1 MINFAKIVNYK
12 SDKTTNQEVFK
23 ETILINLIITVAIF
37 LFIYTINNIIIE
49 HIYGV
54 WLTGLAC
61 LAEIS
66 VIGLFIKKKIPYT
79 FTVNAGI
86 FLGSICLVSDI
97 YFTNG
102 ILSATIP
109 WVITPP
115 IISFLLLEKS
125 TSTRFWI
132 FTSILIILVFGIVN
146 HFEIQLVNKLDHD
159 YFAFYHLTSYIGL
172 VFMLVIIATIFEKKK
187 NKIYNE
193 LEQKQYELQQS
204 ENRFR
209 TMFEKAPLGIGLTN
223 STSGEVTNMNNQFSK
238 IIGRSPEEISRL
250 NWSSITHPE
259 DIQKE
264 LENMEKMN
272 LGEIQGFKMTKRYFR
287 PDQSIIWVNVA
298 ITPIENYDT
307 EDAFHLCMIEDITEK
322 REAEIIIR
330 NREILLQQNV
340 LLELN
345 LLKSEMD
352 FNEKIKYILSKTA
365 QSLNCEHT
373 SLWLVNDDGISTE
386 HFYKLS
392 KGDFIERNPYSK
404 REYPVFFKELEK
416 NQNIVVNDVNSH
428 PATIEFVDHFKNL
441 NVTSLLIIPLK
452 KDNKLIGV
460 FYFENIGNPKF
471 WSKTDEVFI
480 HSISEFIILA
490 FESEE
495 LKQAKEKLKINEERW
510 KFAVLGSNDG
520 LWDWDVETSKVYRS
534 SRWYEML
541 GFETKELDNTIQE
554 WLERIHTDDIV
565 DVNVELQ
572 KHFQNKSKSYVT
584 EYRILCKDGSYKW
597 ILDRGKIISRNE
609 NGNPLRIVG
618 TSTDITKRKRAEE
631 DLLQSEGKLK
641 AIFEGSNDAIL
652 LLTEKGFFDCNPKAL
667 EMFGIENKEELSHIS
682 PSDISPNVQPDGK
695 KSSEKSNEMI
705 RIAFEKG
712 VNRFEWTYKHKNGEI
727 LSTEVLL
734 SAFEYG
740 GEVVLQSTVQDITNR
755 KIAEE
760 HIKKSLHE
768 KEVLLKEVH
777 HRVKNNLQII
787 SSILNLQS
795 STITDQN
802 TLDLLKNSQNRI
814 RSMSLIHEL
823 LYQTK
828 DFSTI
833 NFSEYIVSISTN
845 LFQSYNQNKNTKLTL
860 ELDPLFLD
868 LDIAISCGLIINE
881 LVTNSLKYAFDIN
894 QTNGEVKIQ
903 LSQKGDEVLLKI
915 EDNGKGFP
923 NDIDF
928 RETESLGMQLVVSL
942 IDQIDGEII
951 LENTSGAKY
960 ELRFKNVSK
969 VSERL
974 N

>member
-1 MINFAKIVNYK
+1 MINFAKIINYK
-12 SDKTTNQEVFK
+12 SDKANHEAFK
-23 ETILINLIITVAIF
+23 ETILINFILTVAAF
-37 LFIYTINNIIIE
+37 LLIYTINNVIIN
-49 HIYGV
+49 HLYGIR
-54 WLTGLAC
+54 LTGIAC
-61 LAEIS
+61 LAEIIL
-66 VIGLFIKKKIPYT
+66 IGLFIRKKIPYT
-79 FTVNAGI
+79 FTVNTGI
-86 FLGSICLVSDI
+86 LLGTICLVSDI
-97 YFTNG
+97 YFTKG
-102 ILSATIP
+102 ILSPTLP

-125 TSTRFWI
+125 VSTRFWI

-146 HFEIQLVNKLDHD
+146 QFGIQLVNKLDKD

-172 VFMLVIIATIFEKKK
+172 VFMLVIIATIFENKK
-187 NKIYNE
+187 NRIYNE
-193 LEQKQYELQQS
+193 LEQS

-209 TMFEKAPLGIGLTN
+209 TIFEKAPLGIGLTK
-223 STSGEVTNMNNQFSK
+223 STTGEVTNMNNQFSK
-238 IIGRSPEEISRL
+238 IIGRSEEEISHL
-250 NWSSITHPE
+250 NWGSITHPE
-259 DIQKE
+259 DIKKE

-272 LGEIQGFKMTKRYFR
+272 SGEIQGFKMTKRYFR
-287 PDQSIIWVNVA
+287 PDQSIVWVNVA

-307 EDAFHLCMIEDITEK
+307 EEAYHLCMIEDITEK

-330 NREILLQQNV
+330 NREILIQQNV

-352 FNEKIKYILSKTA
+352 FNEKIKYILSKSS

-373 SLWLVNDDGISTE
+373 GLWMINDEGISTE
-386 HFYKLS
+386 HFYKLGV
-392 KGDFIERNPYSK
+392 GDFVERNSYTK
-404 REYPVFFKELEK
+404 KEYPVFFKELEK
-416 NQNIVVNDVNSH
+416 NQNIVINDVYSH
-428 PATIEFVDHFKNL
+428 PATIEFVDYFKNL

-452 KDNKLIGV
+452 KDNKLIGI
-460 FYFENIGNPKF
+460 FYFENIGTNKY
-471 WSKTDEVFI
+471 WSKSEEVFSQ
-480 HSISEFIILA
+480 SISEFIILA

-520 LWDWDVETSKVYRS
+520 LLDWDVETSKVYRS

-554 WLERIHTDDIV
+554 WLGRIHKDDIFE
-565 DVNVELQ
+565 VNVELQ
-572 KHFQNKSKSYVT
+572 KHFQNKTKSYVT

-597 ILDRGKIISRNE
+597 ILDRGKIISRDE

-618 TSTDITKRKRAEE
+618 TSTDITKRKRAED

-652 LLTEKGFFDCNPKAL
+652 LLTENRFFDCNPKAF
-667 EMFGIENKEELSHIS
+667 EMFGIESKEELSQIS
-682 PSDISPNVQPDGK
+682 PSDISPEVQPDGQ
-695 KSSEKSNEMI
+695 KSFEKSKEMI

-712 VNRFEWTYKHKNGEI
+712 VNRFEWTHRHKNGEI
-727 LSTEVLL
+727 ISTEVLL

-740 GEVVLQSTVQDITNR
+740 GDVVLQATVQDITNR

-795 STITDQN
+795 ATITDQN
-802 TLDLLKNSQNRI
+802 TMDLLKNSQNRI

-845 LFQSYNQNKNTKLTL
+845 LFQSYNQNKNTKLIL
-860 ELDPLFLD
+860 ELDTLFLD
-868 LDIAISCGLIINE
+868 LDIAIPCGLIINE
-881 LVTNSLKYAFDIN
+881 LVTNSLKYSFDIN

-903 LSQKGDEVLLKI
+903 LSQKEDDVFLKI

-951 LENTSGAKY
+951 LENTRGAKY
-960 ELRFKNVSK
+960 ELRFKNISK

>member
-1 MINFAKIVNYK
+1 MINFSKIINYK
-12 SDKTTNQEVFK
+12 SDKTNHEAFK
-23 ETILINLIITVAIF
+23 ETILINFIITIAVF
-37 LFIYTINNIIIE
+37 LFIYTINNILIA
-49 HIYGV
+49 HIYGI
-54 WLTGLAC
+54 WLTGVAC
-61 LAEIS
+61 LAEILL
-66 VIGLFIKKKIPYT
+66 IYLFIRKKVTYL
-79 FTVNAGI
+79 FTVNTGI
-86 FLGSICLVSDI
+86 LLGTICLVSDI

-102 ILSATIP
+102 ILSPTVP

-125 TSTRFWI
+125 VSTRFWI
-132 FTSILIILVFGIVN
+132 FTSLLIILVFGMLN
-146 HFEIQLVNKLDHD
+146 DFGIQLANKINQN

-172 VFMLVIIATIFEKKK
+172 VFMLVIIASIFENKK
-187 NKIYNE
+187 NRIYNE
-193 LEQKQYELQQS
+193 LEQS

-209 TMFEKAPLGIGLTN
+209 TMFEKAPLGIALTN
-223 STSGEVTNMNNQFSK
+223 STTGDVSKMNNQFYK
-238 IIGRSPEEISRL
+238 IIGRRTDEIINL
-250 NWSSITHPE
+250 NWKTITHPE
-259 DIQKE
+259 DIQKD
-264 LENMEKMN
+264 LDNMEKMN
-272 LGEIQGFKMTKRYFR
+272 SGEIEGFKMTKRYVR
-287 PDQSIIWVNVA
+287 PDQSIVWVDIA
-298 ITPIENYDT
+298 ITPFENYDSK
-307 EDAFHLCMIEDITEK
+307 EAFHLCMIEDITEK

-330 NREILLQQNV
+330 NREILIQQNV

-352 FNEKIKYILSKTA
+352 FNEKIKYILSKSA
-365 QSLNCEHT
+365 QSLKCEHT
-373 SLWLVNDDGISTE
+373 GLWIINDDGISTE
-386 HFYKLS
+386 HFYKLGI
-392 KGDFIERNPYSK
+392 GDFVERNSYTK
-404 REYPVFFKELEK
+404 KEYPVFFKELDK
-416 NQNIVVNDVNSH
+416 NQNIVINDVYSH
-428 PATIEFVDHFKNL
+428 PATIEFVDYFKSL

-460 FYFENIGNPKF
+460 FYFENLGTNKY
-471 WSKTDEVFI
+471 WSKSEEVF
-480 HSISEFIILA
+480 SQSLSEFIILA

-520 LWDWDVETSKVYRS
+520 LWDWDVEKSKAYRS
-534 SRWYEML
+534 SRWYEIL
-541 GFETKELDNTIQE
+541 GFETIELDNTIQE
-554 WLERIHTDDIV
+554 WLGRIHKDDIFE
-565 DVNVELQ
+565 VNVELQ
-572 KHFQNKSKSYVT
+572 KHFQNKTKSYVT

-631 DLLQSEGKLK
+631 DLLQSKGKLK

-667 EMFGIENKEELSHIS
+667 EMFGFENKEELTHFC
-682 PSDISPNVQPDGK
+682 PVDISPDVQPDGQ
-695 KSSEKSNEMI
+695 KSSEKSKEMI

-712 VNRFEWTYKHKNGEI
+712 VNRYEWTHRRKNGEI
-727 LSTEVLL
+727 ISTEVLL

-795 STITDQN
+795 ATITDQN

-868 LDIAISCGLIINE
+868 LDIAIPCGLIINE
-881 LVTNSLKYAFDIN
+881 LVTNSLKYSFDIN

-903 LSQKGDEVLLKI
+903 LSQKEDEVLLKI

-928 RETESLGMQLVVSL
+928 RDTESLGMQLVVSL

-960 ELRFKNVSK
+960 ELRFKNVSR